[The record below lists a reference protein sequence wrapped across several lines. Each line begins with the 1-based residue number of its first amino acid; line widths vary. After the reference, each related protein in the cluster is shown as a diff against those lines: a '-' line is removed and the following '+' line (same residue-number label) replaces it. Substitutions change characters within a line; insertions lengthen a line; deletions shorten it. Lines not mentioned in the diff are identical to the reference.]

1 MRAAA
6 DMATDDEGKLFAD
19 ERAVFTAVVDAK
31 TATAPGAEVELAVD
45 HARLHFFDPATGL
58 VLDAAERAGAPA

>member
-1 MRAAA
+1 M
-6 DMATDDEGKLFAD
+6 FAD

-31 TATAPGAEVELAVD
+31 TATVPGAEVELAVD